1 METQLRGVAM
11 FHKLSVDALRSGMY
25 IVDTDISWLQ
35 HPFLYAKEG
44 LLSPESIA
52 DIREQGYLEAFIDLT
67 RCRPGSLPPELSTIS
82 ITDSAPLPQEY
93 TPSQPRVPLAEEML
107 AARSIYKSCLGQ
119 ARELMDNMR
128 KGILDMPSAEPVVD
142 SILESLDRNADA
154 LVGLC
159 KLRQTDDYTYTHCV
173 NVSVLSVMFARG
185 LGLSGPSLHAIGM
198 GGLFHDLGKS
208 LIPLRIL
215 NAPRKL
221 SDSEFDIM
229 RRHPGLGHEQLEHV
243 GNVPKEVL
251 QVILEHHEKY
261 NGEGYPHGLSGD
273 AISFAGRVASI
284 VDVFDALSSRRV
296 YKEPM
301 PLSKCLSIMY
311 SMRGKEFHPGMV
323 EHFIRLLGVFPVGS
337 VVELEGGTRAVV
349 SGSNPAFP
357 LRPKIIVVC
366 DANSRPLCRKEF
378 DLTENN
384 SPGILRSLTA
394 KDIGVD
400 PAIVLGCLQTA

>member
-1 METQLRGVAM
+1 M
-11 FHKLSVDALRSGMY
+11 FHKLPVDALRVGMY
-25 IVDTDISWLQ
+25 VVDTDISWLQ
-35 HPFLYAKEG
+35 HPYLYAKEG
-44 LLSPESIA
+44 ELRPETIA
-52 DIREQGYLEAFIDLT
+52 GIREQGYLEAFIDLT
-67 RCRPGSLPPELSTIS
+67 RCQPGSLPPELSDLSIS
-82 ITDSAPLPQEY
+82 DAQRPAPEY
-93 TPSQPRVPLAEEML
+93 TPPAPKVPLQEEMQ
-107 AARSIYKSCLGQ
+107 AARSIYRSSLVLAK
-119 ARELMDNMR
+119 ELMDNMR
-128 KGILDMPSAEPVVD
+128 KGVLDVPAAEPVVAG
-142 SILESLDRNADA
+142 ILESLDRNTDA

-221 SDSEFDIM
+221 SDSEFSIM
-229 RRHPGLGHEQLEHV
+229 RRHPGLGHEQLEHL
-243 GNVPKEVL
+243 GTLPKEVL

-261 NGEGYPHGLSGD
+261 NGKGYPGGLSGD

-284 VDVFDALSSRRV
+284 ADVFDALSSRRV

-311 SMRGKEFHPGMV
+311 SMRGQEFHPGMV
-323 EHFIRLLGVFPVGS
+323 EHFIRLLGVFPIGS
-337 VVELEGGTRAVV
+337 VVELEGGVRAVV

-357 LRPKIIVVC
+357 LRPKVIVVC
-366 DANSRPLCRKEF
+366 DASGTLLRQQEF
-378 DLTENN
+378 DLTETGN
-384 SPGILRSLTA
+384 PGILRSLTA
-394 KDIGVD
+394 KDISVD
-400 PAIVLGCLQTA
+400 PAVVLGCPPL